1 MWLPTPHFQT
11 SYNWVVRCTQGKI
24 PSSSPEVK
32 LVEWQSRLM
41 PFWISSPASLIVRS
55 PKLQSDLCPRCWK
68 SWWQALL
75 RCLEQRGSRLFPGTL
90 AWVVWVGCGASRC
103 FNSVSNAAISR
114 EACLLSP
121 GHRRA
126 TGKEEKALS
135 NALWKGKKS
144 HFRRPPISEGDC
156 HLRQTFE
163 GLKWNVATLHLT
175 WRTEVIGNY
184 FCRCL
189 SKETRAGLSKPSC
202 GEAESW
208 AVIRWIS
215 NSGKGRLWY
224 LPWRMETDFSAWN
237 DNLVSCFVLFFKS
250 NSIDTGKRTAFSS
263 FFQWLLKRLLC
274 AGLVVA
280 FISHPHAWLWASL
293 IALDPSLPGKFFE
306 ELLQLLCASTQ
317 PQVPEGDLQGIWPD
331 QEVTL
336 ANE

>member
-1 MWLPTPHFQT
+1 MAARLTACTVMWLPTPPLPDFLQLSRQMSPGQNPLPLPGSKTGRMTIQT
-11 SYNWVVRCTQGKI
+11 DAILDFFSCKFDRAK
-24 PSSSPEVK
+24 
-32 LVEWQSRLM
+32 
-41 PFWISSPASLIVRS
+41 
-55 PKLQSDLCPRCWK
+55 PKATKWLCPLCWK

-75 RCLEQRGSRLFPGTL
+75 RCLEQRGSWLCPGTL

-237 DNLVSCFVLFFKS
+237 DNLVSCFVLFF
-250 NSIDTGKRTAFSS
+250 
-263 FFQWLLKRLLC
+263 
-274 AGLVVA
+274 
-280 FISHPHAWLWASL
+280 
-293 IALDPSLPGKFFE
+293 
-306 ELLQLLCASTQ
+306 
-317 PQVPEGDLQGIWPD
+317 
-331 QEVTL
+331 
-336 ANE
+336 